1 MTSFEAMVAEAKAA
15 ADRRASLV
23 PLAHLKEASRL
34 VPGAISALSSLRTDD
49 RAVTVIAEVKRSTAT
64 FADLSGVGDPG
75 MLACFYAAGG
85 AACVSVVTGPSAT
98 RGSLKD
104 LDAVR
109 ASVEL
114 PVLASDLVVTPYQV
128 HEARA
133 HGADL
138 LMLDARLE
146 TLVLEGLIER
156 VHSLGMG
163 AVVEVRTRFGTKP
176 DAQFLSI
183 GADKLDVLLVSLQLT
198 LRDEKCTAHVLRF
211 HLFQDFQQRLFL

>member
-109 ASVEL
+109 
-114 PVLASDLVVTPYQV
+114 
-128 HEARA
+128 
-133 HGADL
+133 
-138 LMLDARLE
+138 
-146 TLVLEGLIER
+146 GLGGSSR
-156 VHSLGMG
+156 PRQRPGGHSLPG
-163 AVVEVRTRFGTKP
+163 ARGPGSRRR
-176 DAQFLSI
+176 S
-183 GADKLDVLLVSLQLT
+183 
-198 LRDEKCTAHVLRF
+198 AHARCPP
-211 HLFQDFQQRLFL
+211 

>member
-1 MTSFEAMVAEAKAA
+1 MTSFEAMVVEAKAA

-23 PLAHLKEASRL
+23 PLSSLRETSRL

-109 ASVEL
+109 ASVGSSC
-114 PVLASDLVVTPYQV
+114 PRQ
-128 HEARA
+128 
-133 HGADL
+133 
-138 LMLDARLE
+138 
-146 TLVLEGLIER
+146 
-156 VHSLGMG
+156 
-163 AVVEVRTRFGTKP
+163 
-176 DAQFLSI
+176 
-183 GADKLDVLLVSLQLT
+183 
-198 LRDEKCTAHVLRF
+198 
-211 HLFQDFQQRLFL
+211 